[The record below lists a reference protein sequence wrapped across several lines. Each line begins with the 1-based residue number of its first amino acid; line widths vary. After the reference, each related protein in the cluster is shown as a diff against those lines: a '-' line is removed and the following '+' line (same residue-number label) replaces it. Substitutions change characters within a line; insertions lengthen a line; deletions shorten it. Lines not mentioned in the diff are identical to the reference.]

1 MKKTYRDYEEKEQ
14 LIKRLNII
22 SGQIDGIK
30 KMIEE
35 AYIVINDKG
44 SRKPINRYMIDE
56 KIPSQYRDSMLLLCD
71 GDHVMYVVGHRISEY
86 YKVSEATRRI
96 LKVRITGED
105 IDE

>member
-35 AYIVINDKG
+35 DRYCKDILIQIAAIKNAINSLGNQVLGRHLKTCVERDIKDG
-44 SRKPINRYMIDE
+44 KDE
-56 KIPSQYRDSMLLLCD
+56 IMDE
-71 GDHVMYVVGHRISEY
+71 VMDLV
-86 YKVSEATRRI
+86 KK
-96 LKVRITGED
+96 LQ
-105 IDE
+105 

>member
-35 AYIVINDKG
+35 DRYCKDILIQIAAIKNAINSLNVKIKSYYEYENLMYIQNK
-44 SRKPINRYMIDE
+44 SYY
-56 KIPSQYRDSMLLLCD
+56 YRIITLL
-71 GDHVMYVVGHRISEY
+71 
-86 YKVSEATRRI
+86 
-96 LKVRITGED
+96 
-105 IDE
+105 

>member
-35 AYIVINDKG
+35 DRYCKDILIQIAAIKNAINSLGNQVLTKLWM
-44 SRKPINRYMIDE
+44 K
-56 KIPSQYRDSMLLLCD
+56 
-71 GDHVMYVVGHRISEY
+71 
-86 YKVSEATRRI
+86 
-96 LKVRITGED
+96 
-105 IDE
+105 

>member
-35 AYIVINDKG
+35 DRYCKDILIQIVAIKNAIKSLGNQVLERHLKTCVEMDIKDG
-44 SRKPINRYMIDE
+44 KDE
-56 KIPSQYRDSMLLLCD
+56 IMDE
-71 GDHVMYVVGHRISEY
+71 VMDLV
-86 YKVSEATRRI
+86 KK
-96 LKVRITGED
+96 LQ
-105 IDE
+105 